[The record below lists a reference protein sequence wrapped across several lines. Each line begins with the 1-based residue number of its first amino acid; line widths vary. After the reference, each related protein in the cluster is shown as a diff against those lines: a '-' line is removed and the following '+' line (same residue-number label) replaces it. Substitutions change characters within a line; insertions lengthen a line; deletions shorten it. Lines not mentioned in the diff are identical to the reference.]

1 MSSGSQMMDP
11 RNNVRKRVNLFRG
24 IVREGLEHGAR
35 SRQLVGDVEGVA
47 VGGVWVE
54 MESPHSMLPLE
65 GLGQHSIY
73 CPPQHLAEESSE
85 DEKRER
91 KSKSRV

>member
-1 MSSGSQMMDP
+1 MMDP

-47 VGGVWVE
+47 VGGVWV
-54 MESPHSMLPLE
+54 
-65 GLGQHSIY
+65 
-73 CPPQHLAEESSE
+73 
-85 DEKRER
+85 
-91 KSKSRV
+91 